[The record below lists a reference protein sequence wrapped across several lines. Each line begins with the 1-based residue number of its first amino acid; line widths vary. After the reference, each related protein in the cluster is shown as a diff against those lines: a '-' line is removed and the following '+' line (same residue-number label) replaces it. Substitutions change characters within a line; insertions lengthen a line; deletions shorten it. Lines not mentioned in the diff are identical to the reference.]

1 VEELEPEIWEA
12 FARELLSHTESLA
25 SLVGRIRSM
34 DREGLRECLL
44 HAHSIKSLAGVLE
57 EDFVA
62 SQAREVERFLE
73 ELLEGREHLD
83 AERIGWLENN
93 VYIFE
98 GFTARVCGKKTLG
111 SVG

>member
-44 HAHSIKSLAGVLE
+44 HAHSIKSLAG
-57 EDFVA
+57 
-62 SQAREVERFLE
+62 
-73 ELLEGREHLD
+73 
-83 AERIGWLENN
+83 
-93 VYIFE
+93 
-98 GFTARVCGKKTLG
+98 FTARVCGKKTLG